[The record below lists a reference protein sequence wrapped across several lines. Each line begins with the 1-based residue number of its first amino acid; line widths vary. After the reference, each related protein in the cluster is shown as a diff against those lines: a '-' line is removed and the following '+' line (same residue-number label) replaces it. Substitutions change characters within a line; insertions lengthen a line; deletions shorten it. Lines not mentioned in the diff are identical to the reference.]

1 MPPPYRRRPRGF
13 LAAAQIAPVRIRR
26 QENSMDLKPTPHRMY
41 VLAEAAATPPRV
53 RWYPQNRIGWRVD
66 GALCNAAIREMVH
79 AGWLTEA
86 GNATHR
92 TLQITP
98 TGQTILDKHRNPTCP
113 DTHAP
118 DATSTQPPSTNN

>member
-41 VLAEAAATPPRV
+41 VLSEAAATPPRV

-66 GALCNAAIREMVH
+66 GALCNDAVRTMVA
-79 AGWLTEA
+79 AGWLTEH
-86 GNATHR
+86 GNAERR
-92 TLQITP
+92 TLTLTP
-98 TGQTILDKHRNPTCP
+98 AGEAILNQHQQ
-113 DTHAP
+113 
-118 DATSTQPPSTNN
+118 QP